1 MTLKAASLL
10 ALIGMAL
17 LTVLL
22 ALGLIR
28 DVSTFLAGA
37 SAMIGLLISLIHVF
51 ASLSVTV
58 FFYVF
63 HRSQS

>member
-1 MTLKAASLL
+1 MTLKTASLL

-22 ALGLIR
+22 ALGVIR